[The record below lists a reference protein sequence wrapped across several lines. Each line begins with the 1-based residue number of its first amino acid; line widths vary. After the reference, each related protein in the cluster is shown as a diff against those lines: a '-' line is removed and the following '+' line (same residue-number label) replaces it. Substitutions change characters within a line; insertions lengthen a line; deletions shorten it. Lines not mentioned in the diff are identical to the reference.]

1 MINSFL
7 ISFKLKN
14 TYRVNSILYSI
25 KQIPIIKKILPN
37 SLYQNEGLKALGNLI
52 SSAIEIGSLFL
63 WKLIYVGL
71 MVYLASLAID
81 TDSGNTFL
89 HIFTFLT
96 VAGALVN
103 TYMFNPT
110 KDKQYAM
117 VLMKMNA
124 KDYTLSN
131 YYYQMLKLI
140 VGFIPVILIFGLL
153 SKISLFICLIMPLFV
168 VMMKTIVNTYYL
180 YRYEKSRKIRNENKP
195 EVVLWVMIVTLLI
208 SAYLLPSLG
217 IMMNEVIFLMLFIV
231 TSIIGFMS
239 FRYVNN
245 FNEYGRIYKSLL
257 TPSNIIVIKQNS
269 ASQEIKKR
277 ALKSIKIDDNLSSDK
292 EGFAYFHDLFVKRHK
307 SLLTTSAKKMA
318 LVSGLIVIAIIA
330 VSLFDYELKSNI
342 NRIVLTYL
350 PYFVFLM
357 YLINRGT
364 VVTQTIFAN
373 CDHSMLTYRF
383 FRTPSVILKLFKE
396 RLKTLIYIN
405 MYPALVIAIGLPM
418 ILFITGGTDNI
429 FNYVSLF
436 VSIIAMSV
444 FFSVHYLVMY
454 YLLQPYNLEVEVK
467 SATYTIVQTLT
478 YIICYSMLEFNLPT
492 FEFGIAVTV
501 FSVVYSLVSLVLVY
515 KYAHKTFKLHK

>member
-1 MINSFL
+1 MVNSFL

-25 KQIPIIKKILPN
+25 KQLPIIKKILPN
-37 SLYQNEGLKALGNLI
+37 SLYQNEGLKALGKLI
-52 SSAIEIGSLFL
+52 SSVIEIGSVFL
-63 WKLIYVGL
+63 WKFLYVGL
-71 MVYLASLAID
+71 MVYLASIIID
-81 TDSGNTFL
+81 TDSSNTFL

-96 VAGALVN
+96 IAGALVN

-110 KDKQYAM
+110 KDKEYAM
-117 VLMKMNA
+117 ILMKMNA

-153 SKISLFICLIMPLFV
+153 SKVSLFICLIMPLFV

-195 EVVLWVMIVTLLI
+195 EVVLWIMIAIFLI
-208 SAYLLPSLG
+208 CAYLLPSLG
-217 IMMNEVIFLMLFIV
+217 IMLNEVIFLILFIV
-231 TSIIGFMS
+231 TSIIGFIS
-239 FRYVNN
+239 FKYVNT
-245 FNEYGRIYKSLL
+245 FKEYGRIYKSLL

-269 ASQEIKKR
+269 ASQVIKKN
-277 ALKSIKIDDNLSSDK
+277 ALKSIDVSGNLSSDK

-318 LVSGLIVIAIIA
+318 LVSGTVVMIIIA
-330 VSLFDYELKSNI
+330 VSLLDYDFKSKI
-342 NRIVLTYL
+342 NTIVLTYL

-383 FRTPSVILKLFKE
+383 FRTPSVILRLFKE

-405 MYPALVIAIGLPM
+405 MYPALVIATGLPL
-418 ILFITGGTDNI
+418 ILFITGGTDNVL
-429 FNYVSLF
+429 NYISLF

-467 SATYTIVQTLT
+467 SATYTVVQTLT
-478 YIICYSMLEFNLPT
+478 YIVCYSMLEFNLPT
-492 FEFGIAVTV
+492 LEFGIAVTI
-501 FSVVYSLVSLVLVY
+501 FSVVYSLISLVLVY
-515 KYAHKTFKLHK
+515 RYAHKTFKLHR